1 MKKIILLAALLLT
14 ATAAFAKKV
23 KFSVNMAYEVV
34 DTTGVHVT
42 GDFQAVAGYP
52 GGDWMPNTT
61 VMLPEASDTN
71 IYSVVVDIPAF
82 SVYEFKFLNGDQTYN
97 VEFVPIESRVLY
109 NFDDNRWI
117 YVDSLAN
124 DTLMMQPVVFG
135 ANAPTGQYLLR
146 FRVDMSNVASVS
158 TNGVHVAGDF
168 QNWDPSA
175 TRLYSFDGA
184 MYEYITYVDTGYN
197 SLVHEFK
204 YANGNTSGDYE
215 TVPSSCEINTN
226 RGTTVPKDTML
237 ESICFSYCS
246 SCLTIGIH
254 EQVSAAGLQ
263 LAPNPTNDYS
273 TLEFND
279 GKSTHA
285 ISVTDISGRVVRSYS
300 SYEGNVLR
308 MEKEG
313 LGEGMY
319 FITVLDGNSVAGTAK
334 WFVQ

>member
-1 MKKIILLAALLLT
+1 MKKIILLAAVLLT
-14 ATAAFAKKV
+14 ATASFAKKV

-42 GDFQAVAGYP
+42 GDFQAAAGYP

-61 VMLPEASDTN
+61 VMLPELSDPN

-146 FRVDMSNVASVS
+146 FRVDMANVSSVS
-158 TNGVHVAGDF
+158 TAGVHVAGDF

-175 TRLYSFDGA
+175 TQLYSFDGT

-204 YANGNTSGDYE
+204 YLNGNTSGDYE
-215 TVPSSCEINTN
+215 TVPSSCATNTN
-226 RGTTVPKDTML
+226 RGTTVPKDSIL
-237 ESICFSYCS
+237 ESVCFSYCS

-254 EQVSAAGLQ
+254 EQVSAANLQ

-273 TLEFND
+273 TLAFND
-279 GKSTHA
+279 GKNTHA
-285 ISVTDISGRVVRSYS
+285 ISVTDISGRVVRTYA